1 MIATAALTRAQIAP
15 LLQQRS
21 YRFSEVKQAARHL
34 WQYTTGRQLKL
45 AVFFTPC
52 SLTGSHRNGWIVVG
66 LSTKTVK
73 KSPPLE
79 KKGRQAGC
87 WCKGKVAPH
96 CEKKLVATCD
106 AIAVVAVG
114 ADLDARLHS
123 SLP

>member
-73 KSPPLE
+73 KSLPLE
-79 KKGRQAGC
+79 KKAG
-87 WCKGKVAPH
+87 
-96 CEKKLVATCD
+96 KLVAG
-106 AIAVVAVG
+106 VKG
-114 ADLDARLHS
+114 K
-123 SLP
+123 SLRTVKRN